1 MVFVSWAGPRTDCP
15 SPASRTGSLHTQ
27 CSPWGTARPRRCRT
41 PPSAPGR
48 SGNPTARSA
57 RRATSRPGTT
67 RLRVGG
73 ARACFVGCV
82 SGLAGAWQAAAGCVW
97 MCTMSAPHPRPLQ
110 RPPRLPATTHAL
122 THTHT
127 HTHTRTRTR
136 TRTRPR
142 TCLAVVFD
150 QALEHARVAVQLR
163 LCCGAQPV
171 DVAPAVRHHTHVV
184 PAAARVAHVRRG
196 GGGGGPPGGGGG
208 CAVSAR
214 WHSTHTART
223 CMLAPAPRHQR
234 CCPCP
239 CTCASALQNASDTHP
254 HTHTHACTRTP
265 SRTRTGSRSGPAPA
279 ASAARRGTRPQSW
292 PCPWRPAGTGPL
304 ARARA

>member
-1 MVFVSWAGPRTDCP
+1 MVLDACALPRTDCP

-196 GGGGGPPGGGGG
+196 GGGGGAPPRGGGGVR
-208 CAVSAR
+208 CQCS
-214 WHSTHTART
+214 
-223 CMLAPAPRHQR
+223 LAQ
-234 CCPCP
+234 
-239 CTCASALQNASDTHP
+239 
-254 HTHTHACTRTP
+254 HTHGTHMHACTRTP
-265 SRTRTGSRSGPAPA
+265 PSTLLPMPMHVRKRAPERLRHPPTHPHTCVHA
-279 ASAARRGTRPQSW
+279 HAFTHTHR
-292 PCPWRPAGTGPL
+292 
-304 ARARA
+304 